1 MNKFDLIE
9 TLKNEQELLLN
20 KISKAREKGDAGT
33 YKNLIVALRD
43 ISRLIH
49 DEVNIMNIELKYNK
63 LYFEVESDGTNIYY
77 NGCIYR
83 VKGKLS
89 EVAKY
94 IENHICNNKNVE
106 IYGDL
111 HGFGLALADELKY
124 LGYKIKESE
133 VSIYDFTNGRFLTRK
148 EKYQR

>member
-1 MNKFDLIE
+1 MNEFNLIE

-20 KISKAREKGDAGT
+20 KISKAREKGDSGT

-63 LYFEVESDGTNIYY
+63 LYFEVELDRTNIYY

-83 VKGKLS
+83 VKGKLN
-89 EVAKY
+89 EIAKY

-111 HGFGLALADELKY
+111 HGLGLALADELKY
-124 LGYKIKESE
+124 LGYKIKDSE
-133 VSIYDFTNGRFLTRK
+133 VNIYDFTNGRFLTRK